1 MVNKEAFYNKLRLQL
16 ENTTSFPTKYLYK
29 FIVPTTENQ
38 VQEVRNLFDKDNAVI
53 STKKSKTG
61 KYISLSVQIFVNSP
75 DEIIL
80 YYKKAEA
87 IKGIISL

>member
-1 MVNKEAFYNKLRLQL
+1 MTDREAFYKKLKSQL
-16 ENTTSFPTKYLYK
+16 EDTTNFPTKYLYK

-38 VQEVRNLFDKDNAVI
+38 AQEVQDLFDKGGAVI

-61 KYISLSVQIFVNSP
+61 KYISVSVQIKVQSA
-75 DEIIL
+75 DEVIA
-80 YYKKAEA
+80 YYKRAEA